1 MSTVKRFGDGAQDEQ
16 CVSENLHNT
25 LSTKTFVRKYESRE
39 KSPCGSCTSRKSG
52 EDQSKKKKKEIKQT
66 YKTELSLNS
75 SLYRFEVQ

>member
-25 LSTKTFVRKYESRE
+25 LSTKTFVRKYARRE

-52 EDQSKKKKKEIKQT
+52 ENQSKKKKKEIKQT
-66 YKTELSLNS
+66 YKTVKPALIT
-75 SLYRFEVQ
+75 VQI